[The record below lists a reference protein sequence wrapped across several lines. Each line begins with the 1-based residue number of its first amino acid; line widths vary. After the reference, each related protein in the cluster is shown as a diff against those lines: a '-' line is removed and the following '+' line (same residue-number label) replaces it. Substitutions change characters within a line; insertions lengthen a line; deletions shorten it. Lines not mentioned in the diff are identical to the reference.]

1 MSERL
6 LSTAEA
12 ARKLGVTRR
21 QVQRLA
27 KGGRLPNAFKVG
39 ETWVVPERDV
49 VKLQKARAPDQNSSR

>member
-1 MSERL
+1 MSEKL
-6 LSTAEA
+6 LSTREVAQ
-12 ARKLGVTRR
+12 RLGVTRR